1 MKFPLMSNN
10 IDRRDINHLIKY
22 LKTKN
27 PRLTQGKNV
36 EQFEKNW
43 SKWLGVKYSVFVNSG
58 SSANLISL
66 AYLKYLFGTGEIIV
80 PTLTWVSDIASIIQN
95 GFKPIFVDISLKNL
109 SMNSSEISKK
119 ISKKTKAIFITHA
132 LGFNALNKELLKIL
146 KEKKILL
153 IEDVCESHGAKY
165 NKKKLGSYGF
175 LSNFSFYFAHHIST
189 IEGGMIS
196 TNNYSAYQYIRMF
209 RSHGLLRES
218 NDSKFRNNIL
228 KKNKLLN
235 PEFIFTFPAYN
246 VRNTELGAVIGLS
259 QLKKINYNI
268 KKRNENFLYFLKN
281 LDKKIFMTN
290 FDLNG
295 ISNYGLILILN
306 PDYKSKVNKLMNLMN
321 KNSIEFRRG
330 TAGGGNQLRQ
340 PYLKNKYKKNYFK
353 KFKNTE
359 YVHFY
364 GFYLGNYP
372 DLTKKNIKKIC
383 NIVNG
388 I

>member
-1 MKFPLMSNN
+1 
-10 IDRRDINHLIKY
+10 
-22 LKTKN
+22 
-27 PRLTQGKNV
+27 
-36 EQFEKNW
+36 
-43 SKWLGVKYSVFVNSG
+43 
-58 SSANLISL
+58 
-66 AYLKYLFGTGEIIV
+66 
-80 PTLTWVSDIASIIQN
+80 
-95 GFKPIFVDISLKNL
+95 
-109 SMNSSEISKK
+109 
-119 ISKKTKAIFITHA
+119 
-132 LGFNALNKELLKIL
+132 
-146 KEKKILL
+146 
-153 IEDVCESHGAKY
+153 
-165 NKKKLGSYGF
+165 
-175 LSNFSFYFAHHIST
+175 
-189 IEGGMIS
+189 
-196 TNNYSAYQYIRMF
+196 MF

-218 NDSKFRNNIL
+218 NDSRFRNNIL